1 MSQGDFKSSQVIS
14 SKDEAKILARYFT
27 QIDGPVFCLVN
38 LSDSV
43 KAALFSR
50 YSRSA
55 KSMRRIFLDEFYESD
70 AEAHVDGGA
79 VGSSRADRLFAK
91 VISDYGDDSVAQL
104 AGVHIAFEGV
114 SNLATKVIER
124 PRLMSYLEQSTR
136 YLDFGRRAD
145 GSYPYMVPKELDS
158 PIEAKYR
165 SSMDLIFGMYEYVT
179 SRVAEY
185 LTSQVPGAPS
195 REEVRAIKAA
205 AFDAARGILPAST
218 VSNVGVFGS
227 PQGLESLIMHL
238 RASEL
243 VEMRQLAE
251 LARVELEKV
260 IPTFLTRLD
269 QPDRGGVWVDY
280 IAKKRSATGALVGQ
294 IKHPPRVPSSMPSV
308 SLYSFD
314 PEGEIRVAESI
325 VFDASNLSSI
335 DVRAIVAEMTSDEI
349 DELFVTY
356 VGNRSNRRHKPGR
369 AFESTEYSFEVVS
382 DYGSF
387 RDLQRHRLLTVE
399 WQMLG
404 TDLGYVVPESVV
416 AAGAEENYRS
426 AMAISAELYQDL
438 KQVAGEQ
445 VASYAVSMAHG
456 IRYRFRMNAREAMHI
471 NELRSQPSGHPNY
484 RTVVQ
489 MMHDQIQKVARHNR
503 IATSMRYVDHETEVL
518 GRLDEER
525 RMASKR
531 ENSGRSRL
539 E

>member
-1 MSQGDFKSSQVIS
+1 MSQGDFKSSQAIS

-70 AEAHVDGGA
+70 ADTHVDGGG

-145 GSYPYMVPKELDS
+145 GSYPYLVPKELDS
-158 PIEAKYR
+158 PVEAKYR
-165 SSMDLIFGMYEYVT
+165 SSMDQIFGMYEYVT

-185 LTSQVPGAPS
+185 LTSQVPGGPS
-195 REEVRAIKAA
+195 REEIRAIRAA

-243 VEMRQLAE
+243 AEIRQLAE
-251 LARVELEKV
+251 LARVELGKV

-280 IAKKRSATGALVGQ
+280 IAKKTQRYWGSGRPDEAPT
-294 IKHPPRVPSSMPSV
+294 SS
-308 SLYSFD
+308 
-314 PEGEIRVAESI
+314 PEFNAKR
-325 VFDASNLSSI
+325 
-335 DVRAIVAEMTSDEI
+335 
-349 DELFVTY
+349 
-356 VGNRSNRRHKPGR
+356 
-369 AFESTEYSFEVVS
+369 
-382 DYGSF
+382 
-387 RDLQRHRLLTVE
+387 LTV
-399 WQMLG
+399 
-404 TDLGYVVPESVV
+404 
-416 AAGAEENYRS
+416 
-426 AMAISAELYQDL
+426 
-438 KQVAGEQ
+438 
-445 VASYAVSMAHG
+445 
-456 IRYRFRMNAREAMHI
+456 
-471 NELRSQPSGHPNY
+471 
-484 RTVVQ
+484 
-489 MMHDQIQKVARHNR
+489 
-503 IATSMRYVDHETEVL
+503 
-518 GRLDEER
+518 
-525 RMASKR
+525 
-531 ENSGRSRL
+531 
-539 E
+539 